1 MFLKSIF
8 SSMLLLSALGAGQS
22 ATNATSKKPP
32 IDQNEIAPAFV
43 QGGAAGDAN
52 APPALSNNELLARAK
67 KIFVISETFY
77 VKKEQLE
84 SGLINRKE
92 LAGWG
97 IQVVDSEK
105 AADLVLRVKRAPF
118 QSNFPFTF
126 TDRETKI
133 VVLGGT
139 VSSHFGTVPGR
150 IADRFVDRLK
160 EIHKAKQP

>member
-1 MFLKSIF
+1 MSVKSVL
-8 SSMLLLSALGAGQS
+8 SSLLLLGAWGLSQS
-22 ATNATSKKPP
+22 TPTAPP
-32 IDQNEIAPAFV
+32 ASQTETAAPATETN
-43 QGGAAGDAN
+43 GAAG
-52 APPALSNNELLARAK
+52 LSNNELLARAK

-92 LAGWG
+92 MAGWG

-126 TDRETKI
+126 TDRETRI

-150 IADRFVDRLK
+150 IADRFVDKLK

>member
-1 MFLKSIF
+1 MSVKSIF
-8 SSMLLLSALGAGQS
+8 SCMLLLSALGLGQTTPTTAPERAPDAASVQAGAAS
-22 ATNATSKKPP
+22 DTNA
-32 IDQNEIAPAFV
+32 PAE
-43 QGGAAGDAN
+43 
-52 APPALSNNELLARAK
+52 LSNNELLARAK

-105 AADLVLRVKRAPF
+105 AADLILRVKRAPF

-126 TDRETKI
+126 TDRESKI

-139 VSSHFGTVPGR
+139 VSSHFGTVPGK
-150 IADRFVDRLK
+150 IADRFVDKLK
-160 EIHKAKQP
+160 VIKVKQP

>member
-1 MFLKSIF
+1 MP
-8 SSMLLLSALGAGQS
+8 
-22 ATNATSKKPP
+22 ATP
-32 IDQNEIAPAFV
+32 
-43 QGGAAGDAN
+43 
-52 APPALSNNELLARAK
+52 SNNEVLARAK

-105 AADLVLRVKRAPF
+105 AADLILRVKRAPF

-126 TDRETKI
+126 TDRESKI

-150 IADRFVDRLK
+150 IADRLADRLK
-160 EIHKAKQP
+160 EIHKTKPVE